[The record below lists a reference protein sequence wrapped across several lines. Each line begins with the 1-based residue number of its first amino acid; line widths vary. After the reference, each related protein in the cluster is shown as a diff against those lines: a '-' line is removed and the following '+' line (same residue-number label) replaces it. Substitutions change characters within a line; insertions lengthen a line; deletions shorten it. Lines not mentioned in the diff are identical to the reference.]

1 MRRFAY
7 VLPALVIVI
16 ALGLSS
22 IFIVDPRYKALVLQF
37 GAVVKTVE
45 KPGLYFKV
53 PFVQSVVYYDG
64 RIRGLSTPPLEVTP
78 IDDRRLVVDAFA
90 RWKITNL
97 VAFREATGAVGIP
110 LAEKRLQDTLI
121 DAIRGVLGQVPS
133 NAVLSDDRTPLM
145 NKIRDVARQKAA
157 VSLGIDVIDVRLTRT
172 DLPDQNL
179 AATYARMK
187 AEREREAADEI
198 ARGKEAAQTIRA
210 TADRTALELTSA
222 AQKKADVIRGQADAK
237 RSAIYA
243 SAFGKDPEFFAF
255 TRSLRTYEEALK
267 GDNTTIVMTPN
278 NEFFNYL
285 NSDLGAAKQASAGKD
300 AAAQAMPKPAAM
312 PAPAAATP
320 APASQSAAPKP

>member
-1 MRRFAY
+1 MRKLAY

-78 IDDRRLVVDAFA
+78 SDDRRLVVDAFA

-157 VSLGIDVIDVRLTRT
+157 KSLGIDVIDVRLTRT

-179 AATYARMK
+179 SATYARMK

-237 RSAIYA
+237 RNAVYA
-243 SAFGKDPEFFAF
+243 GAFGKDPEFFAF

-267 GDNTTIVMTPN
+267 GSNTTIVMTPN
-278 NEFFNYL
+278 NEFFDYL
-285 NSDLGAAKQASAGKD
+285 NSDRSAAMGGQASKPHPK
-300 AAAQAMPKPAAM
+300 MPGAM
-312 PAPAAATP
+312 PALVAPQSGAAQP
-320 APASQSAAPKP
+320 AAPKP

>member
-1 MRRFAY
+1 MRKLAY

-78 IDDRRLVVDAFA
+78 SDDRRLVVDAFA

-145 NKIRDVARQKAA
+145 NKIRDLAREKAA
-157 VSLGIDVIDVRLTRT
+157 KSLGIDVIDVRLTRT

-222 AQKKADVIRGQADAK
+222 AQKKADVIRGEADAK
-237 RSAIYA
+237 RNAIYA
-243 SAFGKDPEFFAF
+243 AAFGKDPEFFAF
-255 TRSLRTYEEALK
+255 TRSLRTYAEALK
-267 GDNTTIVMTPN
+267 GSNTTIVMTPN

-285 NSDLGAAKQASAGKD
+285 NSDMGATEE
-300 AAAQAMPKPAAM
+300 AAQKARGDSAKTSGKAMM
-312 PAPAAATP
+312 PMQAPT
-320 APASQSAAPKP
+320 APTQPVAPTQ